1 MSLNREGEE
10 GIWENEKDNQSG
22 VTYTSLLA
30 EARLL
35 KMCCWSFPNKS
46 HVNLTLWQNLF
57 P

>member
-1 MSLNREGEE
+1 MSLNREGE
-10 GIWENEKDNQSG
+10 GENDKDNQSG

-35 KMCCWSFPNKS
+35 KMCCWSFSNKS
-46 HVNLTLWQNLF
+46 RVNLTLWQNLF